1 MANAGYVLNAP
12 PTMGYYIELMAR
24 ADGIPAILDAVQ
36 NYLASWSKERVA
48 SLQKIDAGWAPFT
61 AAEQPLEISDAL
73 SVRCIRD
80 AIHHQ
85 CIALRE
91 VRVALTPELV
101 ELEEFFH
108 VATEM
113 VENFGCT
120 PMQARAP
127 MMRTPAIPT
136 HADVFVNW

>member
-1 MANAGYVLNAP
+1 MANAGFVLDMP

-36 NYLASWSKERVA
+36 DYLASWSKERIA
-48 SLQKIDAGWAPFT
+48 SIQKIDAGWAPFT
-61 AAEQPLEISDAL
+61 AGEQPLEISDAL

-91 VRVALTPELV
+91 VSVALTPELV

-108 VATEM
+108 VATEL
-113 VENFGCT
+113 VENFGRA
-120 PMQARAP
+120 PMQAPAP
-127 MMRTPAIPT
+127 VMRTPPIPS

>member
-1 MANAGYVLNAP
+1 MANAGFVLNTP
-12 PTMGYYIELMAR
+12 PNMGYYIELMAR
-24 ADGIPAILDAVQ
+24 ADGVQAILDVVQ
-36 NYLASWSKERVA
+36 NYLASWSRERIA
-48 SLQKIDAGWAPFT
+48 NIQKIDAGWAPFN
-61 AAEQPLEISDAL
+61 AGEQPLEVGDAL
-73 SVRCIRD
+73 TVRCIRD
-80 AIHHQ
+80 AIHHH

-113 VENFGCT
+113 VENLGCT
-120 PMQARAP
+120 PSQARAP
-127 MMRTPAIPT
+127 MMRTPPVPS